1 MLSDTKIPEARR
13 LLKGLRTQDNPAGK
27 GQGMPSSLCSFPDVY
42 LLKDWRT
49 VEMGRTARTGE
60 ELHEDKSN

>member
-42 LLKDWRT
+42 SK
-49 VEMGRTARTGE
+49 TGGKWKWG
-60 ELHEDKSN
+60 ELHV